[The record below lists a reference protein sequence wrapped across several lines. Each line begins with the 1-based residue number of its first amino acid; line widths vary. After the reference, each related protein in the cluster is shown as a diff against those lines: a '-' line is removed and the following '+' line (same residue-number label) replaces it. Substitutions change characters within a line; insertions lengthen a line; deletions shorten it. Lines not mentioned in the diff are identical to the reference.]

1 MTMKAH
7 IQFYLLKLTVPRA
20 IQALLVSLIL
30 ALALLSH
37 NSVVY
42 ACPAGCGGGCGG
54 G

>member
-1 MTMKAH
+1 MKAH
-7 IQFYLLKLTVPRA
+7 IQFYLLKLTAPRA
-20 IQALLVSLIL
+20 VQALLIISLIL

-42 ACPAGCGGGCGG
+42 ANPAGCGGGCGG